1 MPAFDWPLTAFTLI
15 TQLVL
20 GAFAVLWVTDQAARH
35 LARPEEQEYLT
46 RVGVW
51 LLGPLMAVGFA
62 VSMLHLGQPMFAF
75 RALSNP
81 ATSWLSREILSL
93 GAFFVL
99 GGGYALLWWRWQD
112 KFALR
117 ASYGAVVAV
126 VGAVG
131 LVSMVGLYL
140 LPAMPTWNNVATPLA
155 FVASALLL
163 GPVLVAA
170 VFTVTYGRHH
180 DQDAL
185 RPLIRQHLGY
195 MAVTVLVG
203 AVLAGAALAI
213 QLAMLPRLGLEGE
226 ASLALLTSEHVV
238 LFGGRVAMLLAAVAL
253 AALVL
258 RQVARSATLQGT
270 PAMVWGLFAVV
281 AASELL
287 GRLLFYASAVPVRPP
302 DAFF

>member
-20 GAFAVLWVTDQAARH
+20 GAFAVLWVTDQVARH
-35 LARPEEQEYLT
+35 LARPQEQEFLT

-51 LLGPLMAVGFA
+51 LLGPLMALGFA

-81 ATSWLSREILSL
+81 ETSWLSREILFL

-99 GGGYALLWWRWQD
+99 GGGYALLWWRWRD

-131 LVSMVGLYL
+131 LVAMIGLYL
-140 LPAMPTWNNVATPLA
+140 LPAMPTWNHVATPLA
-155 FVASALLL
+155 FAASALLL
-163 GPVLVAA
+163 GPVLVGA
-170 VFTVTYGRHH
+170 VFTVTYRRHH
-180 DQDAL
+180 DEQAL
-185 RPLIRQHLGY
+185 RPLIRMHLRY

-203 AVLAGAALAI
+203 VALAGAALGLHVGI
-213 QLAMLPRLGLEGE
+213 VSNLGLEGQ
-226 ASLALLTSEHVV
+226 ASLSLLTSEHG
-238 LFGGRVAMLLAAVAL
+238 LLLGLRVALLVAAVAL
-253 AALVL
+253 AVAVL
-258 RQVARSATLQGT
+258 WRVARHATLAGA
-270 PAMVWGLFAVV
+270 PLMVWGLLGVV